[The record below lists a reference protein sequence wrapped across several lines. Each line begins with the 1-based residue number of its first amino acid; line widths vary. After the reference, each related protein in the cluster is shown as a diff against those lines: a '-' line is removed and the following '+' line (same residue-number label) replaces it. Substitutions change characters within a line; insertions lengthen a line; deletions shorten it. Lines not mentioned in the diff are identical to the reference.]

1 MIAMVLVASLLC
13 MVIAQPLDS
22 IQHSALMDVYNG
34 FGSYLS
40 NHNPV

>member
-1 MIAMVLVASLLC
+1 MFSVIFVASLC

-34 FGSYLS
+34 IGSFLS
-40 NHNPV
+40 HHNPV